1 MPFIVAVILFVVV
14 VGVLDARLVRWPR
27 PGSREED

>member
-1 MPFIVAVILFVVV
+1 MAFFVAVILFVVA

-27 PGSREED
+27 PGSREEV